1 MLGLA
6 SLDIHMIRNKNK
18 EMIIMAL
25 TAKQIYAIVN
35 EVAQQAMGSKAI
47 AVVDNTGLIALGN
60 TVLGSDA
67 TKNNFINALTD
78 RIGKTI
84 VSFREYHSHFPD
96 FERDSIEWGNI
107 LQKLKIAMPDA
118 EEDQSYNL
126 VDGSSVDQ
134 YKINKAKVNQLL
146 FTSET
151 PWQTHITVH
160 LDELEKAFID
170 SNAMGTFISSMFGEV
185 QNRIELAMENLSM
198 DCVNNY
204 IGELIS
210 LKSTTAKKRVINL
223 VTEYKDK
230 TGVDHTAEP
239 LNALGDEEFLKYV
252 VRRVNSISTSMEYM
266 TYNMF
271 NSASSAVGAIPE
283 LPENEKNV
291 YTRHTPKSEQ
301 RMMLFIDLVN
311 SLKTN
316 INSKA
321 FNMEQVAIDI
331 PFKTVPFWQS
341 IEAPSEINV
350 KTSSGAEVEQSLIMG
365 ILYDREAM
373 GTFKKKYKSLTSPV
387 NAAGQYY
394 NVFYHMITMY
404 YNDLTENAVIF
415 LLA

>member
-1 MLGLA
+1 
-6 SLDIHMIRNKNK
+6 
-18 EMIIMAL
+18 MAL
-25 TAKQIYAIVN
+25 TAKQIYSIVN
-35 EVAQQAMGSKAI
+35 EVASQAMGNAAI
-47 AVVDNTGLIALGN
+47 AVVDNTGLISLGN
-60 TVLGSDA
+60 TVLSSAD

-78 RIGKTI
+78 RIGRTI
-84 VSFREYHSHFPD
+84 VSFRAYHSHFPD

-107 LQKLKIAMPDA
+107 LQKLKIGMPDA
-118 EEDQSYNL
+118 EADQSYNL
-126 VDGSSVDQ
+126 ADGDSVDQ

-146 FTSET
+146 FTTET

-170 SNAMGTFISSMFGEV
+170 SNAMGAFISSMFGEV

-204 IGELIS
+204 IAEIIS
-210 LKSTTAKKRVINL
+210 RKTTNPNRIVNL

-230 TGVDHTAEP
+230 TGVDHTTEP
-239 LNALGDEEFLKYV
+239 LSALDDEEFLKYV
-252 VRRVNSISTSMEYM
+252 VRRINNISTTMEYM
-266 TYNMF
+266 TVDMYNKSDVA
-271 NSASSAVGAIPE
+271 NGTKS
-283 LPENEKNV
+283 V

-321 FNMEQVAIDI
+321 FNMEQVAVDI
-331 PFKTVPFWQS
+331 PFTTVPFWQS
-341 IEAPSEINV
+341 LNSPSEISVKPSGEPTSTVKQSNV
-350 KTSSGAEVEQSLIMG
+350 MG

-373 GTFKKKYKSLTSPV
+373 GTFKKKYSSLTSPI
-387 NAAGQYY
+387 NAAGKYY

>member
-1 MLGLA
+1 
-6 SLDIHMIRNKNK
+6 
-18 EMIIMAL
+18 MAL
-25 TAKQIYAIVN
+25 TANQIYGIVN
-35 EVAQQAMGSKAI
+35 EVAEQAMGSKAI
-47 AVVDNTGLIALGN
+47 SVVDNAGLIALGD
-60 TVLGSDA
+60 TVLGSNNTA
-67 TKNNFINALTD
+67 NNFINALTD
-78 RIGKTI
+78 RIGRTI
-84 VSFREYHSHFPD
+84 VSFRSYHSHFPD

-107 LQKLKIAMPDA
+107 LQKLKIGMPNA

-126 VDGSSVDQ
+126 TDGSSVDQ

-160 LDELEKAFID
+160 LDALEKAFLSSD
-170 SNAMGTFISSMFGEV
+170 AMGVFISAMFGEV

-204 IGELIS
+204 IGELINR
-210 LKSTTAKKRVINL
+210 KTQRPKRVVNL

-230 TGVDHTAEP
+230 TGIDHTDDP
-239 LNALGDEEFLKYV
+239 LNALDDEEFLKYV
-252 VRRVNSISTSMEYM
+252 VRRINSLSTIFEYM
-266 TYNMF
+266 NEAAFTDIGIF
-271 NSASSAVGAIPE
+271 PDSVAPEESSAI
-283 LPENEKNV
+283 

-311 SLKTN
+311 ALKTN

-341 IEAPSEINV
+341 LDAPSGIDVKIASSSNAEI
-350 KTSSGAEVEQSLIMG
+350 TQSLVMG

-373 GTFKKKYKSLTSPV
+373 GTFKKKYSSLTSPI
-387 NAAGQYY
+387 NAAGKYY

-404 YNDLTENAVIF
+404 YNDLTENAVVF

>member
-1 MLGLA
+1 
-6 SLDIHMIRNKNK
+6 
-18 EMIIMAL
+18 MAL
-25 TAKQIYAIVN
+25 SAKQIYAIVN
-35 EVAQQAMGSKAI
+35 EVAQQAMGTNAI

-60 TVLGSDA
+60 TVLSSDA

-78 RIGKTI
+78 RIGRTI

-107 LQKLKIAMPDA
+107 LQKLKIAMPNA

-126 VDGSSVDQ
+126 VDGTSVDQ

-160 LDELEKAFID
+160 LEALEKAFID
-170 SNAMGTFISSMFGEV
+170 TSAMGAFISGMFGEV

-198 DCVNNY
+198 ACVNNY
-204 IGELIS
+204 IGEVITRKEERPS
-210 LKSTTAKKRVINL
+210 RIINL

-230 TGVDHTAEP
+230 TGVDHTKTP
-239 LNALGDEEFLKYV
+239 LNALDDENFLKFV
-252 VRRVNSISTSMEYM
+252 IRRINSLSSTLEYM
-266 TYNMF
+266 TVNLYNDTGIYVDEGI
-271 NSASSAVGAIPE
+271 SGT
-283 LPENEKNV
+283 

-301 RMMLFIDLVN
+301 KLMLFIDLVN
-311 SLKTN
+311 ALKTN

-331 PFKTVPFWQS
+331 PFMTVPFWQS
-341 IEAPSEINV
+341 MQTPSGINI
-350 KTSSGAEVEQSLIMG
+350 KPTSTPTKPVVQSLVMG

-373 GTFKKKYKSLTSPV
+373 GTFKKKYNSITSPI

-394 NVFYHMITMY
+394 NVFYHMLTMY

>member
-1 MLGLA
+1 
-6 SLDIHMIRNKNK
+6 
-18 EMIIMAL
+18 MAL
-25 TAKQIYAIVN
+25 TANQIFTIVN
-35 EVAQQAMGSKAI
+35 EVANQAMGNKAI
-47 AVVDNTGLIALGN
+47 AVIDNAGLVALGT
-60 TVLGSDA
+60 TVLGSND

-78 RIGKTI
+78 RIGRTI
-84 VSFREYHSHFPD
+84 VSFRAYHSHFPD

-107 LQKLKIAMPDA
+107 LQKLKIGMPDA
-118 EEDQSYNL
+118 ESDDSFNL

-134 YKINKAKVNQLL
+134 YKVNKPKVNQLL
-146 FTSET
+146 FTTET

-204 IGELIS
+204 IAEIIHRKTS
-210 LKSTTAKKRVINL
+210 NPQRIINL

-230 TGVDHTAEP
+230 TGVDHTTEP
-239 LNALGDEEFLKYV
+239 LNALDDEEFLKYV
-252 VRRVNSISTSMEYM
+252 VRRINGISTTMEYM
-266 TYNMF
+266 TVNMF
-271 NSASSAVGAIPE
+271 NNSNVGDDTS
-283 LPENEKNV
+283 NVGDDTSNV

-301 RMMLFIDLVN
+301 RMMLYIDMVN

-331 PFKTVPFWQS
+331 PFQTVPFWQS
-341 IEAPSEINV
+341 LQNPSGISV
-350 KTSSGAEVEQSLIMG
+350 KPASDSTASVTASEVMG

-373 GTFKKKYKSLTSPV
+373 GTFKKKYSSLTSPI
-387 NAAGQYY
+387 NAAGKYY

>member
-1 MLGLA
+1 
-6 SLDIHMIRNKNK
+6 
-18 EMIIMAL
+18 MAL
-25 TAKQIYAIVN
+25 TANQIYTIVN
-35 EVAQQAMGSKAI
+35 EVAQQAMGSKTI
-47 AVVDNTGLIALGN
+47 AVVDNIGLIALGN

-78 RIGKTI
+78 RIGRTI
-84 VSFREYHSHFPD
+84 VSFRAYHSHFPD

-107 LQKLKIAMPDA
+107 LQKLKIAMPNA
-118 EEDQSYNL
+118 EKDDSYNL
-126 VDGSSVDQ
+126 KDGESVDQ

-160 LDELEKAFID
+160 LEDLEKAFID
-170 SNAMGTFISSMFGEV
+170 ANAMGAFISGMFGEV

-204 IGELIS
+204 MAEIITRKAS
-210 LKSTTAKKRVINL
+210 RPNRVINL
-223 VTEYKDK
+223 VSEYKEK
-230 TGVDHTAEP
+230 TGVDHTTTP
-239 LNALGDEEFLKYV
+239 INALDDEEFLKFV
-252 VRRVNSISTSMEYM
+252 IRKINSLSSTFEYM
-266 TYNMF
+266 SSNIYNDTGVYLSAD
-271 NSASSAVGAIPE
+271 NSGA
-283 LPENEKNV
+283 

-301 RMMLFIDLVN
+301 KLMLFIDMVN
-311 SLKTN
+311 ALKTN

-341 IEAPSEINV
+341 MTSPSEI
-350 KTSSGAEVEQSLIMG
+350 KIKPSSKPAEPVNQSLVMG

-373 GTFKKKYKSLTSPV
+373 GTFKKKYNSITSPV

-404 YNDLTENAVIF
+404 YNDLTENAVVF

>member
-1 MLGLA
+1 
-6 SLDIHMIRNKNK
+6 
-18 EMIIMAL
+18 MAL
-25 TAKQIYAIVN
+25 SAKQIYTIVN
-35 EVAQQAMGSKAI
+35 EVASQSLGNKNI
-47 AVVDNTGLIALGN
+47 AVIDNTGLIALGN

-78 RIGKTI
+78 RIGRTI
-84 VSFREYHSHFPD
+84 VSFRAYHSHFPD
-96 FERDSIEWGNI
+96 FERDAIEWGNI
-107 LQKLKIAMPDA
+107 LQKIKIGMPNA

-146 FTSET
+146 FTNET

-160 LDELEKAFID
+160 LDELEKAFLNA
-170 SNAMGTFISSMFGEV
+170 NAMGAFISSMFGEV

-198 DCVNNY
+198 NCVNNY
-204 IGELIS
+204 IGELINRKEGS
-210 LKSTTAKKRVINL
+210 PGRVINL
-223 VTEYKDK
+223 ITEYKDK

-239 LNALGDEEFLKYV
+239 LAALDDEDFLKYV
-252 VRRVNSISTSMEYM
+252 VRRINTLSNVMEYM
-266 TYNMF
+266 TDNLYNT
-271 NSASSAVGAIPE
+271 SAGAGNVPV
-283 LPENEKNV
+283 NERSV

-301 RMMLFIDLVN
+301 RMMLFIDMVN
-311 SLKTN
+311 ALKTN

-341 IEAPSEINV
+341 VQKPSDINI
-350 KTSSGAEVEQSLIMG
+350 KTSSGDPINQSLVMG
-365 ILYDREAM
+365 IIYDREAM
-373 GTFKKKYKSLTSPV
+373 GTYKKKYTSLTTPI
-387 NAAGQYY
+387 NAAGKYY

-404 YNDLTENAVIF
+404 YNDLTENAVVF

>member
-1 MLGLA
+1 
-6 SLDIHMIRNKNK
+6 
-18 EMIIMAL
+18 MAL
-25 TAKQIYAIVN
+25 KAKQIYTIVN
-35 EVAQQAMGSKAI
+35 EVAQQAMGTKAI
-47 AVVDNTGLIALGN
+47 GVVDNAGLISLGN
-60 TVLGSDA
+60 TVLGTPD
-67 TKNNFINALTD
+67 TTNNFINALTD
-78 RIGKTI
+78 RIGRTI
-84 VSFREYHSHFPD
+84 VSFRAYHSHFPD

-107 LQKLKIAMPDA
+107 LQKLKIGMPDA
-118 EEDQSYNL
+118 ETDQSYDL
-126 VDGSSVDQ
+126 KDGDTVDQ

-146 FTSET
+146 FTTES

-170 SNAMGTFISSMFGEV
+170 SNAMGAFISSMFGEV
-185 QNRIELAMENLSM
+185 QNRIELAMETLSM

-204 IGELIS
+204 MAEIIS
-210 LKSTTAKKRVINL
+210 KQTTNPNRIVKL

-230 TGVDHTAEP
+230 TGVDHTANP
-239 LNALGDEEFLKYV
+239 VTALDDEQFLKYV
-252 VRRVNSISTSMEYM
+252 VRRINNISTTMEYM
-266 TYNMF
+266 TVDMYNKYDV
-271 NSASSAVGAIPE
+271 SSDS
-283 LPENEKNV
+283 KNV

-331 PFKTVPFWQS
+331 PFTTVPFWQS
-341 IEAPSEINV
+341 LQSPSEINV
-350 KTSSGAEVEQSLIMG
+350 NPASVNPASVNPARDTKSQIKQTGVMG

-373 GTFKKKYKSLTSPV
+373 GTFKKKYSSLTSPI
-387 NAAGQYY
+387 NAAGKYY

>member
-1 MLGLA
+1 
-6 SLDIHMIRNKNK
+6 
-18 EMIIMAL
+18 MAL
-25 TAKQIYAIVN
+25 TAKQIYTIVN
-35 EVAQQAMGSKAI
+35 EVASQAMGAKAI
-47 AVVDNTGLIALGN
+47 AVVDNAGLVSLGT
-60 TVLGSDA
+60 TVLGTTE

-78 RIGKTI
+78 RIGRTI

-107 LQKLKIAMPDA
+107 LQKLKIGMPDA
-118 EEDQSYNL
+118 EADQSYNL
-126 VDGSSVDQ
+126 EDGSSVDQ

-146 FTSET
+146 FTNET

-170 SNAMGTFISSMFGEV
+170 SNAMGAFISGMFGEV

-204 IGELIS
+204 MAEIITRKETNS
-210 LKSTTAKKRVINL
+210 NRVINL

-230 TGVDHTAEP
+230 TGVDHTTEP
-239 LNALGDEEFLKYV
+239 LNALDDEEFLKYV
-252 VRRVNSISTSMEYM
+252 VRRINNISTTMEYM
-266 TYNMF
+266 TVNMYN
-271 NSASSAVGAIPE
+271 NYDV
-283 LPENEKNV
+283 ENGNQNV

-341 IEAPSEINV
+341 LQSPSDISV
-350 KTSSGAEVEQSLIMG
+350 KPSGEPTTTVTQSLVMG

-404 YNDLTENAVIF
+404 YNDLTENAVVF

>member
-1 MLGLA
+1 
-6 SLDIHMIRNKNK
+6 
-18 EMIIMAL
+18 MAL
-25 TAKQIYAIVN
+25 TANQIYTIVN
-35 EVAQQAMGSKAI
+35 DVAKQAIGGNPI
-47 AVVDNTGLIALGN
+47 AVTNTAGLVALGN

-78 RIGKTI
+78 RIGRTI

-107 LQKLKIAMPDA
+107 LQKLKISMPNA
-118 EEDQSYNL
+118 EKDDSYDL
-126 VDGSSVDQ
+126 ADGQSVDQ

-146 FTSET
+146 FTTET

-160 LDELEKAFID
+160 LEQLEKAFTSEID
-170 SNAMGTFISSMFGEV
+170 MGAFISGMFGEV

-198 DCVNNY
+198 TCVNNY
-204 IGELIS
+204 MAMLIS
-210 LKSTTAKKRVINL
+210 RETKTPTRIIKL

-230 TGVDHTAEP
+230 TGVDHTTKP
-239 LNALGDEEFLKYV
+239 LTALDDEDFLKYV
-252 VRRVNSISTSMEYM
+252 VRRINSISTTMEFM
-266 TYNMF
+266 TTKLYNDNSF
-271 NSASSAVGAIPE
+271 NSAIDGI
-283 LPENEKNV
+283 

-301 RMMLFIDLVN
+301 RMMLFIDMVN
-311 SLKTN
+311 ALKTN

-341 IEAPSEINV
+341 IKSPSDISIKPEGSTTAV
-350 KTSSGAEVEQSLIMG
+350 SKTLIMG

-373 GTFKKKYKSLTSPV
+373 GIFKKKYKSLTSPV

-394 NVFYHMITMY
+394 NVFYHMLTMY
-404 YNDLTENAVIF
+404 YNDLTENAVVF
-415 LLA
+415 VLE

>member
-1 MLGLA
+1 
-6 SLDIHMIRNKNK
+6 
-18 EMIIMAL
+18 MAL
-25 TAKQIYAIVN
+25 TANQIYTIVN
-35 EVAQQAMGSKAI
+35 EVAQQALGTAGISVI
-47 AVVDNTGLIALGN
+47 DNAGLIALGT
-60 TVLGSDA
+60 TVLGSA
-67 TKNNFINALTD
+67 ETKNNFINALTD
-78 RIGKTI
+78 RIGRTI

-126 VDGSSVDQ
+126 TDGTSVDQ

-146 FTSET
+146 FTTET

-160 LDELEKAFID
+160 LEQLEKAFID

-204 IGELIS
+204 IAEVIKEQ
-210 LKSTTAKKRVINL
+210 KSRPKRIINL
-223 VTEYKDK
+223 VTEYKDN
-230 TGVDHTAEP
+230 TGIDHTTDP
-239 LNALGDEEFLKYV
+239 LKALDDEDFLKYF
-252 VRRVNSISTSMEYM
+252 VRRVNSLSSVFEYM
-266 TYNMF
+266 TT
-271 NSASSAVGAIPE
+271 
-283 LPENEKNV
+283 NV
-291 YTRHTPKSEQ
+291 YNDTAIYPGAGATGAYSRHTPKSQQ

-311 SLKTN
+311 ALKTN

-341 IEAPSEINV
+341 LLKPAEINV
-350 KTSSGAEVEQSLIMG
+350 KPTSGGAAVTQSLVMG

-404 YNDLTENAVIF
+404 YNDLTENAVVF